1 MGVKGDK
8 SAKEPIAINLYAQGK
23 SLTEISG
30 ILKVSITTL
39 STWKTDSKRPDSDI
53 DEWDR
58 ARQQKQSTITRLK
71 NLYEEQIKFLEEQ
84 HPSERT
90 SRQFDGLSKL
100 GALVERWDKFE
111 KAQVAAKEIKEKAVK
126 GGLSEETIREIEETI
141 LGIAK

>member
-8 SAKEPIAINLYAQGK
+8 GAKEPIAINLYAGGK

-30 ILKVSITTL
+30 ILKVSVTTL
-39 STWKTDSKRPDSDI
+39 STWKTDSKRPDSEL

-58 ARQQKQSTITRLK
+58 SRQQKQSTITRLK
-71 NLYEEQIKFLEEQ
+71 DLYEGQIKSLEELQ
-84 HPSERT
+84 PAERT
-90 SRQFDGLSKL
+90 SQMFDGLSKL

-111 KAQVAAKEIKEKAVK
+111 KAQVAVREITEKAVK
-126 GGLSEETIREIEETI
+126 GGLSEATIREIEETI